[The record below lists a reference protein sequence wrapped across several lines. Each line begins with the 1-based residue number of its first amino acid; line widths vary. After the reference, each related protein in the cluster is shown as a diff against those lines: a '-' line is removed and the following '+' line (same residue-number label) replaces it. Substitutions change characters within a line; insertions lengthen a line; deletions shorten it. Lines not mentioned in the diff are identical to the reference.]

1 MTTLEKKMSWAQEVL
16 SRKDAKLQ
24 EVTFPFLAPFT
35 LVWRRPVCC
44 QVSKQLERA
53 ESEKRAQEGELERK
67 GRELFKTQVR
77 SSQVPQPAS
86 KSEAG
91 NLTRKDPG

>member
-24 EVTFPFLAPFT
+24 EVISLSCT
-35 LVWRRPVCC
+35 LSFSHLFVSCC

-77 SSQVPQPAS
+77 SSQVPQPTS
-86 KSEAG
+86 KSKRSGE
-91 NLTRKDPG
+91 PH